1 MARLPL
7 AGALAC
13 LLACGCVGLT
23 ALAQTRPAEPPAT
36 PAAPDAIARAALD
49 ALRRALAEALQ
60 GLPQYSA
67 PEFTERGDIIIR
79 RIPAAPPVTPPR
91 SRSVPRFDDVST

>member
-1 MARLPL
+1 MVRIPL
-7 AGALAC
+7 AGALAL
-13 LLACGCVGLT
+13 LLAIGCTGVE
-23 ALAQTRPAEPPAT
+23 AQVQTRDKPPS
-36 PAAPDAIARAALD
+36 AAPANPDTVARAALD

-79 RIPAAPPVTPPR
+79 RIPATPPVTPLRPR
-91 SRSVPRFDDVST
+91 SAPRFEEANT

>member
-1 MARLPL
+1 MARNPL
-7 AGALAC
+7 AGALA
-13 LLACGCVGLT
+13 LLLTVGCAGVQ
-23 ALAQTRPAEPPAT
+23 AHAQDKPTSPPPGNT
-36 PAAPDAIARAALD
+36 DTVARAALD

-79 RIPAAPPVTPPR
+79 RIPAAPPVTPLWPR
-91 SRSVPRFDDVST
+91 SAPRLEEANT